1 MGGWS
6 LPLIVV
12 VKTQK
17 RKSECGVDGTQ
28 TRIPH
33 RMVSVLSLN
42 LQPLPPVP
50 LAPYAPPGHSS
61 YPHRLN
67 GFNYEKQKI
76 VSIAYILM
84 LSHDYLLRQRDC
96 SEHGSRPGYGVRTPP
111 VASDLLD
118 LSQVCSLLLS
128 CSQHV
133 NELAFCSRG
142 WTRTHHLPVAGGS
155 ALELHGWPSSREA
168 MTKTSERA

>member
-12 VKTQK
+12 KTQK
-17 RKSECGVDGTQ
+17 RKSVCGVDGTQ

-50 LAPYAPPGHSS
+50 LAPHIPQGLWLVPPSAWS
-61 YPHRLN
+61 ASIMRCLNRL
-67 GFNYEKQKI
+67 
-76 VSIAYILM
+76 
-84 LSHDYLLRQRDC
+84 YLECCRMIT
-96 SEHGSRPGYGVRTPP
+96 YFVNVI
-111 VASDLLD
+111 VASTALALVMETGLHQSLRIDWI

-133 NELAFCSRG
+133 NELALCSRG
-142 WTRTHHLPVAGGS
+142 WIRTRHRPLSGVFCS
-155 ALELHGWPSSREA
+155 
-168 MTKTSERA
+168 